1 MKEKILA
8 IISVNLPAIRQAGL
22 RLNNVYRALKDSSQ
36 GVALII
42 VLWIVVILSAI
53 GMEFSYSM
61 RIETDLNRNF
71 SDRQRAYFGAR
82 AGIERAVKEIV
93 RYHEAMKIIKDMEE
107 EPIWNLRGKPNHFS
121 IGDMEITVRIDPE
134 NARINI
140 NSLSKESLKEIFLG
154 MGLKEEKADSVIN
167 CFLDWQ
173 DGDNLHRMMGAEK
186 EYYQELNPSYQ
197 PANTAIEVIEE
208 LLMIKGIDK
217 RLFYG
222 KEALPTVADF
232 VSEDDEE
239 TKSGIGEGLSSI
251 FTVYSG
257 KQIGKISKNPNVFIG
272 PFRSILSSKVDLNS
286 APRAVLMSLPLMDEE
301 LVHAIIDARKEKPI
315 KTEAD
320 LVELIGLSSYKGIQ
334 KYITLR
340 QRPSRYYT
348 LASTAFSGE
357 EGISHSILAVVD
369 IMPKRRMKNMPFTF
383 IRWEDWKI

>member
-1 MKEKILA
+1 
-8 IISVNLPAIRQAGL
+8 
-22 RLNNVYRALKDSSQ
+22 
-36 GVALII
+36 
-42 VLWIVVILSAI
+42 
-53 GMEFSYSM
+53 
-61 RIETDLNRNF
+61 
-71 SDRQRAYFGAR
+71 
-82 AGIERAVKEIV
+82 
-93 RYHEAMKIIKDMEE
+93 
-107 EPIWNLRGKPNHFS
+107 
-121 IGDMEITVRIDPE
+121 
-134 NARINI
+134 
-140 NSLSKESLKEIFLG
+140 
-154 MGLKEEKADSVIN
+154 LKEEKADSVIN

-251 FTVYSG
+251 FTVYRRI
-257 KQIGKISKNPNVFIG
+257 QIGKASKDPNAFIG
-272 PFRSILSSKVDLNS
+272 PFRAILSSKVDLNS

-301 LVHAIIDARKEKPI
+301 IVHAIIDARKKKPI

-340 QRPSRYYT
+340 QRTSRYYT
-348 LASTAFSGE
+348 ITSTAFSGE

-369 IMPKRRMKNMPFTF
+369 IMPKRRMKNIPFTF